1 MEGKVSLKDLAE
13 HLGVSKTTVSGVLSN
28 QGDSKGISHDTQ
40 KRIRDLAAELNYQ
53 PNYLARSLN
62 KGTTGTIGLIV
73 PSISD
78 AFYSGIA
85 REIAMEAEHF
95 GYTVMMS
102 SSESDVRREEK
113 MIRMFKMK
121 QVDGIILAPTKISK
135 IEIEKL
141 MEESYPFVLFDRYF
155 SELDTNYVI
164 IKNEQT
170 SYELVR
176 HLVDK
181 GCRKIALISTN
192 PHLTIMSQRAEG
204 YMKALQDA
212 GLSY

>member
-13 HLGVSKTTVSGVLSN
+13 HLGVSKTTVSWVLSN

-121 QVDGIILAPTKISK
+121 QVDGITMIIILYGHCHTLSILINLFYILYLFLKN
-135 IEIEKL
+135 IESLSFAIQ
-141 MEESYPFVLFDRYF
+141 M
-155 SELDTNYVI
+155 
-164 IKNEQT
+164 
-170 SYELVR
+170 
-176 HLVDK
+176 
-181 GCRKIALISTN
+181 LI
-192 PHLTIMSQRAEG
+192 
-204 YMKALQDA
+204 
-212 GLSY
+212 